1 MGADTDTLVYVS
13 PAKICYLKFKVQ
25 SDGRSWF
32 VPLFGPLNPSNLQ
45 IGCGYFEK
53 VRVFLPAEMQRTE
66 TVILNVTQH
75 ATWEVPLVH
84 PCICTYSLE

>member
-25 SDGRSWF
+25 GDGRSWF

-53 VRVFLPAEMQRTE
+53 VRVFLPTK
-66 TVILNVTQH
+66 
-75 ATWEVPLVH
+75 
-84 PCICTYSLE
+84 